1 MRQLSLVVVALTALV
16 VAPLAAQP
24 TRTMV
29 VVPGRLTR
37 VITDTTG
44 TLYEVP
50 FPAARTYAAVLAVYD
65 ALKLPSEVRDS
76 LAGRV
81 ETGVFHRRGDI
92 GGRQIST
99 YLSCGDGITGPY
111 ADSYR
116 VYMIVMTTIE
126 PRGPDRSA
134 IRSVLL
140 GGAVNVSEGARQPMA
155 CESTGRWEIRL
166 HKEVLARAAGL

>member
-1 MRQLSLVVVALTALV
+1 MRFVPLLALSLL
-16 VAPLAAQP
+16 VAPLAAQQ

-29 VVPGRLTR
+29 VIPGRPTR
-37 VITDTTG
+37 VITDITG

-50 FPAARTYAAVLAVYD
+50 FSPAVTYAAVLRTYEE
-65 ALKLPSEVRDS
+65 LKLPREISDS
-76 LAGRV
+76 AKGRV
-81 ETGVFHRRGDI
+81 ETGVIHRRVDI
-92 GGRQIST
+92 GGKQIST

-111 ADSYR
+111 ADTYR
-116 VYMIVMTTIE
+116 VYMIVMTTVV

-155 CESTGRWEIRL
+155 CESAGRWEIRL

>member
-1 MRQLSLVVVALTALV
+1 MRLPLLLLATALTA
-16 VAPLAAQP
+16 APLAAQSV
-24 TRTMV
+24 RTMV
-29 VVPGRLTR
+29 VIPGRLTR

-50 FPAARTYAAVLAVYD
+50 FPPARAYAAVLATYE
-65 ALKLPSEVRDS
+65 ALKLPAEIQDS
-76 LAGRV
+76 AKGRV

-111 ADSYR
+111 ADTYR
-116 VYMIVMTTIE
+116 VYMIVMTTVV

>member
-1 MRQLSLVVVALTALV
+1 MRFVPLLALSLL
-16 VAPLAAQP
+16 VAPLAAQQ

-29 VVPGRLTR
+29 VIPGRLTR

-50 FPAARTYAAVLAVYD
+50 FSPAVTYAAVLRTYEE
-65 ALKLPSEVRDS
+65 LKLPREISDS
-76 LAGRV
+76 AKGRV
-81 ETGVFHRRGDI
+81 ETGVFHRRVDI
-92 GGRQIST
+92 GGKQIST

-111 ADSYR
+111 ADTYR
-116 VYMIVMTTIE
+116 VYMIVMTTVV

>member
-1 MRQLSLVVVALTALV
+1 MRSLSVLALAALLA
-16 VAPLAAQP
+16 APLAAQR

-29 VVPGRLTR
+29 VIPGQLTR

-44 TLYEVP
+44 TAYEVP
-50 FPAARTYAAVLAVYD
+50 FPAARTYAAVLATFEE
-65 ALKLPSEVRDS
+65 LKLPAEVRDS
-76 LAGRV
+76 ANGRV

-92 GGRQIST
+92 GGKQIST

-116 VYMIVMTTIE
+116 VYMIVMTTVE

-166 HKEVLARAAGL
+166 HKTVLAKAAGV

>member
-1 MRQLSLVVVALTALV
+1 MRLPLLLLATALTA
-16 VAPLAAQP
+16 APLAAQR

-29 VVPGRLTR
+29 VIPGQLTR

-44 TLYEVP
+44 TPYDVP
-50 FPAARTYAAVLAVYD
+50 FPAARTYAAVLATYE
-65 ALKLPSEVRDS
+65 ALKLPSEVLDS
-76 LAGRV
+76 VNGRV

-92 GGRQIST
+92 GGKQIST

-116 VYMIVMTTIE
+116 VYMIVMTTVE

-166 HKEVLARAAGL
+166 HKQVLARAAGL

>member
-1 MRQLSLVVVALTALV
+1 MRLPLLLLATAL
-16 VAPLAAQP
+16 ATPLAAQS

-29 VVPGRLTR
+29 VIPGRLTR

-50 FPAARTYAAVLAVYD
+50 FSPAVTYAAVLRTYEE
-65 ALKLPSEVRDS
+65 LKLPKEISDS
-76 LAGRV
+76 AKGRV

-92 GGRQIST
+92 GGKQIST

-111 ADSYR
+111 ADTYR
-116 VYMIVMTTIE
+116 VYMIVMTTVE

>member
-1 MRQLSLVVVALTALV
+1 MRLPLLLLATALIA
-16 VAPLAAQP
+16 APLAAQRV
-24 TRTMV
+24 RTMV
-29 VVPGRLTR
+29 VIPGRLTR

-50 FPAARTYAAVLAVYD
+50 FPAARTYAAVLATYE
-65 ALKLPSEVRDS
+65 ALKLPAEVRDS
-76 LAGRV
+76 ANGRV

-111 ADSYR
+111 ADTYR
-116 VYMIVMTTIE
+116 VYMIVMTTVE

-155 CESTGRWEIRL
+155 CESSGRWEIRL
-166 HKEVLARAAGL
+166 HKEILARAAGL

>member
-1 MRQLSLVVVALTALV
+1 MRLPLLILATALAA
-16 VAPLAAQP
+16 APLAAQH

-29 VVPGRLTR
+29 VIPGRLTR

-50 FPAARTYAAVLAVYD
+50 FPAAKTYTAVLRTYE
-65 ALKLPSEVRDS
+65 ALKLPAEVRDS
-76 LAGRV
+76 ANGRV

-92 GGRQIST
+92 GGKQIST

-116 VYMIVMTTIE
+116 VYMIVMTTVE

>member
-1 MRQLSLVVVALTALV
+1 MRFVPLLALSLLA
-16 VAPLAAQP
+16 APLAAQR

-29 VVPGRLTR
+29 VIPGRLTR
-37 VITDTTG
+37 VISDTTG

-50 FPAARTYAAVLAVYD
+50 FPPGRTYAAVLATYE
-65 ALKLPSEVRDS
+65 ALKLPAEIRDS
-76 LAGRV
+76 AQGRV

-92 GGRQIST
+92 GGKQIST

-111 ADSYR
+111 ADTYR
-116 VYMIVMTTIE
+116 VYMIVMTTVE
-126 PRGPDRSA
+126 PRGNDRSA

>member
-1 MRQLSLVVVALTALV
+1 MRLLWLVLATALSA
-16 VAPLAAQP
+16 APLSAQR

-29 VVPGRLTR
+29 VIPGQLTR

-44 TLYEVP
+44 TAYEVP
-50 FPAARTYAAVLAVYD
+50 FPAARTYTAVLATYEE
-65 ALKLPSEVRDS
+65 LKLPTEVRDS
-76 LAGRV
+76 ANGRV

-92 GGRQIST
+92 GGKQIST

-166 HKEVLARAAGL
+166 HKQVLARAAGL

>member
-1 MRQLSLVVVALTALV
+1 MRLFSVVVLALLAA
-16 VAPLAAQP
+16 APLAAQR

-29 VVPGRLTR
+29 VIPGQLTR

-44 TLYEVP
+44 TAYEVP
-50 FPAARTYAAVLAVYD
+50 FPAARTWAAVLATYE

-76 LAGRV
+76 GNGRV
-81 ETGVFHRRGDI
+81 ETGVFHRRGDL
-92 GGRQIST
+92 GGKQIST

-116 VYMIVMTTIE
+116 VYMIVTTTIV

>member
-1 MRQLSLVVVALTALV
+1 MRLRFFILAGALTA
-16 VAPLAAQP
+16 APLAAQSV
-24 TRTMV
+24 RTMV
-29 VVPGRLTR
+29 VIPGRLTR

-50 FPAARTYAAVLAVYD
+50 FPPARTYAAVLATFE
-65 ALKLPSEVRDS
+65 ALKLPSEVHDS
-76 LAGRV
+76 ANGRV

-92 GGRQIST
+92 GGKQIST

-111 ADSYR
+111 ADTYR
-116 VYMIVMTTIE
+116 VYMIVMTTVV

>member
-1 MRQLSLVVVALTALV
+1 MRFFFLLALLSA
-16 VAPLAAQP
+16 APLAAQR

-29 VVPGRLTR
+29 VIPGRLTR

-50 FPAARTYAAVLAVYD
+50 FSPAVTYAAVLRTYEE
-65 ALKLPSEVRDS
+65 LKLPTEIQDS
-76 LAGRV
+76 AKGRV

-111 ADSYR
+111 ADTYR
-116 VYMIVMTTIE
+116 VYMIVMTTVE
-126 PRGPDRSA
+126 PRGTDRSA

-166 HKEVLARAAGL
+166 HKEVLAKAAGL

>member
-1 MRQLSLVVVALTALV
+1 MRRACYALALSLLA
-16 VAPLAAQP
+16 APLAAQR

-29 VVPGRLTR
+29 VIPGQLTR

-44 TLYEVP
+44 TPYEVP
-50 FPAARTYAAVLAVYD
+50 FSAARTYAAVLATYEE
-65 ALKLPSEVRDS
+65 LKLPSEVRDS
-76 LAGRV
+76 ANGRV

-92 GGRQIST
+92 GGKQIST

-116 VYMIVMTTIE
+116 VYMIVMTTVE
-126 PRGPDRSA
+126 PKGPDRST

-166 HKEVLARAAGL
+166 HKQVLARAAGL

>member
-1 MRQLSLVVVALTALV
+1 MRLPLLLLATALTA
-16 VAPLAAQP
+16 APLAAQR

-29 VVPGRLTR
+29 VIPGQLTR

-44 TLYEVP
+44 TPYDVP
-50 FPAARTYAAVLAVYD
+50 FPAARTYAAVLATYE
-65 ALKLPSEVRDS
+65 ALKLPSEVLDS
-76 LAGRV
+76 VNGRV

-92 GGRQIST
+92 GGKQIST

-116 VYMIVMTTIE
+116 VYMIVMTTVE
-126 PRGPDRSA
+126 PRGPNRSA

-166 HKEVLARAAGL
+166 HKEVLVRAAVP

>member
-1 MRQLSLVVVALTALV
+1 MRLFSVVVLALLAA
-16 VAPLAAQP
+16 APLAAQR

-29 VVPGRLTR
+29 VIPGQLTR

-44 TLYEVP
+44 TAYEVP
-50 FPAARTYAAVLAVYD
+50 FPAARTWAAVLATYE

-76 LAGRV
+76 ANGRV

-92 GGRQIST
+92 GGKQIST
-99 YLSCGDGITGPY
+99 YLSCGVGITGPY

-116 VYMIVMTTIE
+116 VYMIVTTTIV

>member
-1 MRQLSLVVVALTALV
+1 MRSFSILALALLSA
-16 VAPLAAQP
+16 APLAAQH

-29 VVPGRLTR
+29 VIPGRLTR

-50 FPAARTYAAVLAVYD
+50 FPAAKTYTAVLRTYE
-65 ALKLPSEVRDS
+65 ALKLPAEVRDS
-76 LAGRV
+76 ANGRV

-92 GGRQIST
+92 GGKQIST

-116 VYMIVMTTIE
+116 VYMIVMTTVE
-126 PRGPDRSA
+126 PKGPDRST

-140 GGAVNVSEGARQPMA
+140 GGAVNVSEGAPQPMA